1 MIARPFTLDYEE
13 DGDEVRITLAGELDR
28 LVADRFSRALRDAE
42 LSGAR
47 RVVLDAEGLTFLD
60 SSGLALVLSGARR
73 AGSAGRTLVVANPSQ
88 PVRRLLEIAAM
99 GHLIGTD

>member
-1 MIARPFTLDYEE
+1 MIARPFSLEYEE
-13 DGDEVRITLAGELDR
+13 REDEVRITVGGELDR

-47 RVVLDAEGLTFLD
+47 RVLLETAELTFMD
-60 SSGLALVLSGARR
+60 SAGLALVLQGARR
-73 AGSAGRTLVVANPSQ
+73 AAAQHREFLVVEPAG

-99 GHLIGTD
+99 GHLIAPG